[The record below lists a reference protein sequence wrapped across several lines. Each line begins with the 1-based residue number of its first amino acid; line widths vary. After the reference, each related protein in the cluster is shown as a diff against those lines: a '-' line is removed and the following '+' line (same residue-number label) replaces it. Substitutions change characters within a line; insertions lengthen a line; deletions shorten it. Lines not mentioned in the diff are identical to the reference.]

1 MRSAPAGTQPVNKD
15 GNRAG
20 DLSGDFMSADA
31 NLEVMPPTLV
41 AVAVGVL
48 LAVALLGPAFDR
60 RSVAIVA
67 AAAAIPDLDA
77 AFALVG
83 PGAPNA
89 VLHSVF
95 IPIGAGVAL
104 YYDTQVREESWLAGR
119 YGWYGIRVAWVALAA
134 YTVAGIGLDAFS
146 TEGAALLYPVS
157 DRYYA
162 IVGRLL
168 VSTQEGLIQTYV
180 TIGNGWIE
188 VASPGTTE
196 THTVETWLTGDER
209 RLRIV
214 ESGWQAVI
222 VTTAVAAMPAKWLI
236 ERADRAGGRR

>member
-1 MRSAPAGTQPVNKD
+1 
-15 GNRAG
+15 
-20 DLSGDFMSADA
+20 MSAEA
-31 NLEVMPPTLV
+31 NWKVMPPTPV

-67 AAAAIPDLDA
+67 LAAAIPDLDA
-77 AFALVG
+77 AFALVD

-89 VLHSVF
+89 VFHSVF
-95 IPIGAGVAL
+95 VPIGVAAAL
-104 YYDTQVREESWLAGR
+104 YYDTRIRDESWLAGR
-119 YGWYGIRVAWVALAA
+119 YDWYGVRIAWVALAA
-134 YTVAGIGLDAFS
+134 YAVAGIGLDAFS
-146 TEGAALLYPVS
+146 TEGVALLYPLS

-180 TIGNGWIE
+180 AIGDGWLE
-188 VASPGTTE
+188 VASPGTTG
-196 THTVETWLTGDER
+196 THTVETWLTGEDR

-222 VTTAVAAMPAKWLI
+222 VATAAASLPAKRLV
-236 ERADRAGGRR
+236 ERADRTGGKR